1 MFHFLSYRTSN
12 MTAGEDQ
19 TGGDYL
25 IPFSHAI
32 GRGSKYFLK
41 SDDVKLIGS
50 PAGDRSSRRCGYMC
64 RHSGHYHLYAQAI
77 ITTVEVLGK
86 LTMGLIIRNKDGV
99 KTKIYKTYDISKEL
113 SGTSTNGV
121 TYDVQGDL
129 ELILGDFVSVS
140 LNFDN
145 SGQDTF
151 VVNGDT
157 SSYKTFFTG
166 YRIGE

>member
-1 MFHFLSYRTSN
+1 VFHFLAYRTSN
-12 MTAGEDQ
+12 MTAGADQ
-19 TGGDYL
+19 TGGDYI
-25 IPFSHAI
+25 IPFSHAT
-32 GRGSKYFLK
+32 GLGSRNFLK

-50 PAGDRSSRRCGYMC
+50 TAGDSSSRRCGYTC
-64 RHSGHYHLYAQAI
+64 RGRGHHHFYAQAI
-77 ITTVEVLGK
+77 ITVVEVLGK
-86 LTMGLIIRNKDGV
+86 LTMGLIVRNDGGV
-99 KTKIYKTYDISKEL
+99 KTKVYKTYDISKEL

-121 TYDVQGDL
+121 TYDVQADL
-129 ELILGDFVSVS
+129 ELIVGDFVSVS

-166 YRIGE
+166 YRIGR

>member
-1 MFHFLSYRTSN
+1 MFHFLAYRTSN
-12 MTAGEDQ
+12 MTAGTNQ

-25 IPFSHAI
+25 IPFSHAT
-32 GRGSKYFLK
+32 GRGNRNFLK

-50 PAGDRSSRRCGYMC
+50 AAGIRNTRSCGYMC
-64 RHSGHYHLYAQAI
+64 RRSGHYHFYAQAI

-86 LTMGLIIRNKDGV
+86 LTMGLIVRNEGGV
-99 KTKIYKTYDISKEL
+99 KTKIYKIYDISKEL
-113 SGTSTNGV
+113 SGTSSSGV

-151 VVNGDT
+151 IVNGDT

-166 YRIGE
+166 YKIGV